1 MDGLKIDGTLPV
13 ALTVLD
19 GQTTIKSKKV
29 IMQQMTS
36 IGYLQ
41 AQASIE
47 PGQFIA
53 IADLAAM
60 TKLID
65 KDGKEYALTYDIVG
79 HSSRANL
86 DYLND
91 LKAQLDAK
99 ERAES

>member
-1 MDGLKIDGTLPV
+1 MEGLKIDGTLPV

-36 IGYLQ
+36 IEYLQ
-41 AQASIE
+41 AQASIKT
-47 PGQFIA
+47 GQFIA

-60 TKLID
+60 TKLVD
-65 KDGKEYALTYDIVG
+65 KDGKEHALTYDIVG

>member
-1 MDGLKIDGTLPV
+1 MDGLKINGTLPV
-13 ALTVLD
+13 TLTVLD

-29 IMQQMTS
+29 IMQQMTA
-36 IGYLQ
+36 IEYLQ
-41 AQASIE
+41 AQASLDA
-47 PGQFIA
+47 GQFIV
-53 IADLAAM
+53 ISDLAAM

-65 KDGKEYALTYDIVG
+65 NDGKEHALTYDMLG
-79 HSSRANL
+79 NSSRANL

>member
-19 GQTTIKSKKV
+19 GQTAIKSKKV
-29 IMQQMTS
+29 IMRQMTS
-36 IGYLQ
+36 IEYLQ

-47 PGQFIA
+47 TGQFIA

-65 KDGKEYALTYDIVG
+65 KDGKEHALTYDIVG